1 MQILYPILS
10 AIFFAFVGFF
20 TKVLVTKSEKP
31 LVSAFWFNVL
41 AAIFFVPFFIFEKP
55 TWHFST
61 TSLILLLTSIAA
73 YTAYT
78 IFGFKSNKYLDVSI
92 TGVLSQI
99 TLIFSFI
106 GSIIIFN
113 EDVTLQ
119 KIIGV
124 GLILSG
130 NILLFIKGNKTKR
143 ISTIGVALRVLAAVT
158 LAGALLIDA
167 KNSSKFTIT
176 FYAFLVYLF
185 PGIFTLLYSRSSL
198 KDAEKEFIN
207 NKLGLLV
214 TAFSG
219 TLAYYFLIKSFAEVD
234 KTIVV
239 PINNSYTVILVV
251 MGIIFLKETNDKLKK
266 IFAALLVFIGVVV
279 VGLA

>member
-55 TWHFST
+55 NWHFST
-61 TSLILLLTSIAA
+61 TSLILLLASIAA

-106 GSIIIFN
+106 GSIIIFD
-113 EDVTLQ
+113 EDVTMQ

-130 NILLFIKGNKTKR
+130 NILLFIKGNKSKK
-143 ISTIGVALRVLAAVT
+143 ISTIGVALRVFAAVT

-185 PGIFTLLYSRSSL
+185 PGIFTLIYSRSGL
-198 KDAEKEFIN
+198 RDAKKEFID

-214 TAFSG
+214 TGFSG

-239 PINNSYTVILVV
+239 PINNSYTVILVL
-251 MGIIFLKETNDKLKK
+251 MGIIFLKETNDQFKK
-266 IFAALLVFIGVVV
+266 ILAAILVFIGVVV